1 MLAEFVQI
9 PDGSG
14 EILSTNG
21 VNLSLVLIGRRCP
34 NTPDTVME
42 QFWLIAAKH
51 ISSMYR
57 WKMRQG
63 IS

>member
-1 MLAEFVQI
+1 MFAEFEQI
-9 PDGSG
+9 PGGSG
-14 EILSTNG
+14 EILNTNS
-21 VNLSLVLIGRRCP
+21 VDLALVLLGRRCP

-42 QFWLIAAKH
+42 QFWLITAKH

-63 IS
+63 IG